1 MRTQALSITAASVVK
16 RPAKNSLISTTAK
29 IRAELQTADSPM
41 HSQRTRLHRGR
52 QSVLFIPVDQIRRK
66 NVCSDRKSRRDR
78 DDERDDLSIRP
89 DGRERV
95 RAAEISG
102 DSGIR
107 RVEELLHDTAQ
118 RDGKC
123 EL

>member
-1 MRTQALSITAASVVK
+1 MRTQALSITAASAVK
-16 RPAKNSLISTTAK
+16 RPAKNSLNSTTAK
-29 IRAELQTADSPM
+29 ISAELQTADRPM
-41 HSQRTRLHRGR
+41 HSHRTRLHRGR
-52 QSVLFIPVDQIRRK
+52 QSVLFIPADQIRRK

-78 DDERDDLSIRP
+78 DNERDDLSIRP

-102 DSGIR
+102 DSGIC